1 MKKRAKLFAWL
12 VVLVA
17 VAGFGWVAGLIVL
30 AVTIPRAISYLLRLR
45 LALAPETKCPRGHSL
60 EQYGTYRCS
69 CGRVRDAWVWQCPS
83 PLCRRAAG
91 WVRCPV
97 CGIAVDN
104 PMLVH

>member
-1 MKKRAKLFAWL
+1 VKKIKLL
-12 VVLVA
+12 VWVVA
-17 VAGFGWVAGLIVL
+17 LAAAAAFGWVVGLIVL
-30 AVTIPRAISYLLRLR
+30 AVLVPQTLAYLLRLR

-69 CGRVRDAWVWQCPS
+69 CGRVRDSWIWQCPS

-91 WVRCPV
+91 WVRCPT

-104 PMLVH
+104 PVLVR